1 MIASVFIIA
10 VSMVLFVYWFRY
22 TVILILNTAAAPEYA
37 QRVASA
43 NHLSFVDVR
52 QRLHAD
58 AGTGNLG
65 SLYHAL
71 QGDYKALK
79 YLLQHAA
86 NMQPGGFTTEQR
98 MLMVNF
104 RLMTLWFQVI
114 SKFRPASAKLVLLEM
129 SGTLEFF
136 ANAMGQRFASLTGE
150 ASRA

>member
-1 MIASVFIIA
+1 MIASVLIIA

-52 QRLHAD
+52 AQLHAPE
-58 AGTGNLG
+58 TGNLG

-79 YLLQHAA
+79 YLLRHAA
-86 NMQPGGFTTEQR
+86 NLQPGGFSTEQR
-98 MLMVNF
+98 MLMINF

-114 SKFRPASAKLVLLEM
+114 SRFRPASAKLVLLEM

>member
-1 MIASVFIIA
+1 MIASIFIIA

-52 QRLHAD
+52 QRLHAG

-65 SLYHAL
+65 GLYRAL
-71 QGDYKALK
+71 QSDYKALK
-79 YLLQHAA
+79 YLLRHAA
-86 NMQPGGFTTEQR
+86 NMQPGGFSTEQR
-98 MLMVNF
+98 MLMINF